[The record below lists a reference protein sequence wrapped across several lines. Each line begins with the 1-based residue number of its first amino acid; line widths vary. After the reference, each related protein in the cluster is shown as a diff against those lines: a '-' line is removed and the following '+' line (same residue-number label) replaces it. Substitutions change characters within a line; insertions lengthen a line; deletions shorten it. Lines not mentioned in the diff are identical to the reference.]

1 MFVKDVTLAKGH
13 RWPLVKITAV
23 YPGRDG
29 LVRTVDVQCNGKT
42 YRRAIHLLVPLQL
55 EQELAT
61 GAEDQEAAGSEAAED
76 KGE

>member
-1 MFVKDVTLAKGH
+1 M
-13 RWPLVKITAV
+13 
-23 YPGRDG
+23 
-29 LVRTVDVQCNGKT
+29 
-42 YRRAIHLLVPLQL
+42 PLQL